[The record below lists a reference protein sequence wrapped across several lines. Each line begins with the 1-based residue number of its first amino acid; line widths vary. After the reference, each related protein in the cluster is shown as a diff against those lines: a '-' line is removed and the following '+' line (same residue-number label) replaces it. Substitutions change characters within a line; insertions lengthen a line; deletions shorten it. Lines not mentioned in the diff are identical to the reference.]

1 MGLDKQ
7 ALDKKSDPRRLPSH
21 RVGDRQIPR
30 DESPNNHRR
39 SVAEASRAEV
49 RMCRCGGGL
58 LAARRCPDSSPCG
71 RSRLNLSSRRGSK
84 LLGEILSGVW
94 LVGVPWPSANQG
106 MSRRGFIDDNT
117 ESPGT
122 DDACACFQRTKIS
135 ARIHRPVTWRTD
147 YIVPESPDLFF
158 VQVLGAHD

>member
-1 MGLDKQ
+1 VPLRRWPVGGE
-7 ALDKKSDPRRLPSH
+7 ALPGFVTLRT
-21 RVGDRQIPR
+21 
-30 DESPNNHRR
+30 ES
-39 SVAEASRAEV
+39 A
-49 RMCRCGGGL
+49 
-58 LAARRCPDSSPCG
+58 
-71 RSRLNLSSRRGSK
+71 NLSSRRGSK